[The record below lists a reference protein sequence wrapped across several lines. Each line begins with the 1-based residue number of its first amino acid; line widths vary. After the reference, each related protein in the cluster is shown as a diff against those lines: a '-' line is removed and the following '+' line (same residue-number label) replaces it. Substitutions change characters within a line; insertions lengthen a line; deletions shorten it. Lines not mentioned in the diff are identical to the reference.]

1 MRLIIQHEDM
11 SAPLMVKE
19 NADHIPNVGDFVTIV
34 AKADSPLA
42 EECNGIYEV
51 TLRHFFF
58 DENAGDAVIVWV
70 NGEIPTQP
78 PMDKAELEKHME
90 EWYKYK
96 NGK

>member
-1 MRLIIQHEDM
+1 MKVIIQHEDM
-11 SAPLMVKE
+11 SAPLMERE
-19 NADHIPNVGDFVTIV
+19 NADHIPNVGDAINIYPN
-34 AKADSPLA
+34 ADFPLA
-42 EECNGIYEV
+42 EECKATYEV
-51 TLRHFFF
+51 TLRHFFY

-78 PMDKAELEKHME
+78 PMDEAELEKHME